1 MFTESYIQ
9 VVQARSNEGITK
21 EQSSARNKPLQ
32 PNASFVKSDAMLSI
46 PPVSFPLQ
54 SLKNANALNIALF
67 LYWKSLSLLYSIS
80 KCPKGI

>member
-9 VVQARSNEGITK
+9 VVQAQSNEGITK

-54 SLKNANALNIALF
+54 SLEKCECFEYCLIPL
-67 LYWKSLSLLYSIS
+67 LEKSVLTL
-80 KCPKGI
+80 